1 LPIKSFDVYS
11 YKNVYK
17 FQVID
22 PLSKLVDILNKGK
35 YSIVFIDSV
44 VLSKYQ
50 IFFENLNIKKIIVEV
65 SAKTKSIEQL
75 MVYLKQFSN
84 LSLKKNSSIV
94 VVGGATMQDI
104 FGTVCCLYFRGINWT
119 YVPTTLLSQGDS
131 CIGSKTSLD
140 GFGKKNQFGVFYPPS
155 KIYISSAFL
164 DSLPSKEIYSGIGDI
179 LHYLLPYDE
188 KHEILKSLI
197 DLSTTKDKKKLLS
210 YCVDISSKAMKI
222 KSELVKIDEFDEGP
236 RKIFNYG
243 HTFGHAL
250 EKASSNYF
258 PHGLAVLCGL
268 FIALNYNQQS
278 SIKSFCIDQRNF
290 LKELIEIMFHSQ
302 KMKVEINSSKL
313 NNLLESDKKNIIQG
327 KVKIVLPTKLSKSLW
342 ICKSMNPIY
351 GLNLFELDVDEC
363 VNSFIC
369 VSEIKG
375 ISFY

>member
-1 LPIKSFDVYS
+1 MPIKSFDIYS

-22 PLSKLVDILNKGK
+22 ALSKLVDILNEGE
-35 YSIVFIDSV
+35 YSVIFVDSV
-44 VLSKYQ
+44 VLQKYQ
-50 IFFENLNIKKIIVEV
+50 TFFENINIKKIVVEV

-75 MVYLKQFSN
+75 PVYLEKFSN

-94 VVGGATMQDI
+94 VVGGATMQDM
-104 FGTVCCLYFRGINWT
+104 FGTVCCLYFRGIKWT
-119 YVPTTLLSQGDS
+119 FIPTTLLSQGDS

-155 KIYISSAFL
+155 KIYISSIFL

-188 KHEILKSLI
+188 EHKIIK
-197 DLSTTKDKKKLLS
+197 DLLNLSSTKDKKKLLS
-210 YCVDISSKAMKI
+210 FCVHISSLAMKI

-250 EKASSNYF
+250 EKASSNYL

-268 FIALNYNQQS
+268 FVALNLKKQS
-278 SIKSFCIDQRNF
+278 SIMSFCADQRNL
-290 LKELIEIMFHSQ
+290 LKDLIEIMFCAE
-302 KMKVEINSSKL
+302 KINIEIDFSKL
-313 NNLLESDKKNIIQG
+313 HNLLESDKKNVIQG
-327 KVKIVLPTKLSKSLW
+327 KVKVVLPTELSKSLW
-342 ICKSMNPIY
+342 ICESMNPIY
-351 GLNLFELDVDEC
+351 GLNLFDLDVDEC
-363 VNSFIC
+363 VKSFIC
-369 VSEIKG
+369 LSEIKG
-375 ISFY
+375 ITFN